1 MRLVM
6 MVLLTYPVAVV
17 LSTWIGDQG
26 CGQPIS
32 VKALRSGTISWLGRM
47 MSYTLAETPNF
58 VCVGLVP
65 RGLAFWEPPELPVF
79 GCFSGVVVNHRV
91 GSCFRLH
98 VIVNVVVLVIS

>member
-32 VKALRSGTISWLGRM
+32 VKALRSGTISWAHLNRAA
-47 MSYTLAETPNF
+47 SSASPAEAYTDLITAAIESSGPLD
-58 VCVGLVP
+58 CGMGSSLERKICAPARLRDLVSL
-65 RGLAFWEPPELPVF
+65 R
-79 GCFSGVVVNHRV
+79 
-91 GSCFRLH
+91 
-98 VIVNVVVLVIS
+98 

>member
-32 VKALRSGTISWLGRM
+32 VKALRSGTISWAHLKM
-47 MSYTLAETPNF
+47 AASSASPAEAYTDLITAAMESTGPLD
-58 VCVGLVP
+58 CG
-65 RGLAFWEPPELPVF
+65 
-79 GCFSGVVVNHRV
+79 
-91 GSCFRLH
+91 
-98 VIVNVVVLVIS
+98 I